1 MPELYASIS
10 FLLPSAVDA
19 AVTGTDMALVFGPA
33 GMYIPKARRSDS
45 HYTIPQHY
53 TSDRSSLGK
62 MRGVAKRLKQM
73 NPQLMNINDDTI
85 IEFSKEA
92 SKSDWESSVAYYQP
106 FCQECYGSGETYEK
120 LSGANYF
127 ENELSNER
135 KLVACAKC
143 VRGISP
149 HIYVSLD
156 FLRSPV
162 IYLDH
167 DEASAFNRPE
177 WLCRKFTGDFALILL
192 TCHELA
198 HDFSWHLKA
207 NHGKKWQRWFA
218 KFLRQIINDM
228 KSN

>member
-1 MPELYASIS
+1 MPPVGFSKAVNLT
-10 FLLPSAVDA
+10 LL
-19 AVTGTDMALVFGPA
+19 FGCD

-45 HYTIPQHY
+45 YFAIPQYY
-53 TSDRSSLGK
+53 TSDRSALGL
-62 MRGVAKRLKQM
+62 MRGVAKRLKQL
-73 NPQLMNINDDTI
+73 NPQLLVIKHDTI
-85 IEFSKEA
+85 MQFTKKRVSKHNQ
-92 SKSDWESSVAYYQP
+92 ESSVAYYQP

-127 ENELSNER
+127 ENEFSNEQ